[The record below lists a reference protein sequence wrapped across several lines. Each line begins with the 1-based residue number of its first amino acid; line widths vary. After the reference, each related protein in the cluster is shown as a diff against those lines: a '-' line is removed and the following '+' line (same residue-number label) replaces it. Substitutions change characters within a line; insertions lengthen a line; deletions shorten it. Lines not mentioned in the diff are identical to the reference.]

1 MWCSQPGL
9 IVFMSFGAGGRIE
22 NSRSGN
28 GGAGTTAGSATRP
41 PHDLGLNLQFVPS
54 IWVSA
59 FNSTYLLARWGGV
72 THTQGGSTQGSLLPH
87 AAAAAA
93 GECGPGTLSG
103 GSAPMSL
110 APGPATAEPPE
121 NVRKVGF
128 LAPPT
133 ESESAF

>member
-9 IVFMSFGAGGRIE
+9 TVFMSFGAGGRIE

-41 PHDLGLNLQFVPS
+41 PHDLGLNLQFIPS
-54 IWVSA
+54 IWVST

-93 GECGPGTLSG
+93 AAAAAGECGPGTLAVAQHPCLWHLDQQQRSHLR
-103 GSAPMSL
+103 ML
-110 APGPATAEPPE
+110 E
-121 NVRKVGF
+121 RW
-128 LAPPT
+128 
-133 ESESAF
+133 AF